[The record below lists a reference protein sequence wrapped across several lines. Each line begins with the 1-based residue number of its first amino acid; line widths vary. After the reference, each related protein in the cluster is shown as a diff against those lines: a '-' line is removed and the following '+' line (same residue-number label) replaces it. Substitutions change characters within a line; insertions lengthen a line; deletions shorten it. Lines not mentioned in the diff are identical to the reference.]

1 MIPAASG
8 PGNIFKLPVIEQGAS
23 TDAGRKV
30 VALKRGFF
38 CAWGDPSRITGI
50 VLSLHTTTACVLYAC
65 VQSQLLTSL
74 LKC

>member
-8 PGNIFKLPVIEQGAS
+8 PGNIFKLPVIEQGAR

-38 CAWGDPSRITGI
+38 VHGGTQ
-50 VLSLHTTTACVLYAC
+50 VE
-65 VQSQLLTSL
+65 SQV
-74 LKC
+74 